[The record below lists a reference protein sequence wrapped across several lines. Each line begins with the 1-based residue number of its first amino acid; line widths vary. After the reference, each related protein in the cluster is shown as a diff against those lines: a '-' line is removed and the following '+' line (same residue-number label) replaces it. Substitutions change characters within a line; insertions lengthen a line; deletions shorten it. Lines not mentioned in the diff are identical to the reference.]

1 MMLPTLTNGTSHIA
15 MSARDVHRLAH
26 NAIAQIEAS
35 QQQAALA
42 AAKECLE
49 EECVHRIPVLGI
61 PYYRHKRY
69 PTVSIAMEHAPEV
82 QSAKHSGWGDRMI
95 CEKLKKISEWLIN
108 DSGYPEDKQT
118 IHISV
123 NDFYAL
129 V

>member
-1 MMLPTLTNGTSHIA
+1 MMLPTLTNGTSHIT

-35 QQQAALA
+35 QRQAAMA

-49 EECVHRIPVLGI
+49 EECVHRIPVLGV
-61 PYYRHKRY
+61 PYYRHTRY
-69 PTVSIAMEHAPEV
+69 PPVSVAREYAPEV
-82 QSAKHSGWGDRMI
+82 QSAKRSGWGDHMA

-108 DSGYPEDKQT
+108 DSGYPEDKQI
-118 IHISV
+118 IHVSV